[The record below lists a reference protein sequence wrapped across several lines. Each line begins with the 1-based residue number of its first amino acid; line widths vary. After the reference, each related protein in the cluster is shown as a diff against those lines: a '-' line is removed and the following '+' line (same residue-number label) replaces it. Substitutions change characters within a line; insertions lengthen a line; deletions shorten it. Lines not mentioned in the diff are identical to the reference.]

1 MKMNNLRDKL
11 SIAMKKQAFLKVTFS
26 LTAGMLSALIST
38 ASSAEKTFSG
48 PLSVAE
54 FHPLCLPLLRD
65 WQADGGA
72 LNMQQCALKYKKI
85 EISKTAEGAFFSK
98 KADSKNGYIAY
109 KPIGTLDNAIELLL
123 VFNKAE
129 ANPISSIYFLG
140 RIPGAKL
147 TRDFLTTIE
156 DGGDR
161 CLGGV
166 RDARLVSESELEVDV
181 NATVN
186 HILTFLDDEQSNNT
200 ANISFNANSYQSFA
214 CAGTITKTY
223 NLVSNDMQYSK
234 VSFAHDESRKVVD
247 KGSRCFEKYVAEN
260 IPVPRVLDMGQ
271 YQEFLQDYQLHCKI

>member
-1 MKMNNLRDKL
+1 MKNLKDNLLTK
-11 SIAMKKQAFLKVTFS
+11 MKKQANSKFAFS
-26 LTAGMLSALIST
+26 LTAGLLSALIPHTSY
-38 ASSAEKTFSG
+38 AEKTFSG

-65 WQADGGA
+65 WQEDGGA
-72 LNMQQCALKYKKI
+72 LNMQQCAQEHQKN
-85 EISKTAEGAFFSK
+85 EISKTAEGAYFSK
-98 KADSKNGYIAY
+98 KANNENGYVAY

-129 ANPISSIYFLG
+129 ASPISSIYFLG

-161 CLGGV
+161 CFGGV

-200 ANISFNANSYQSFA
+200 ANISFNTNSYQSFA

-223 NLVSNDMQYSK
+223 NLVSNDVQYTK

-247 KGSRCFEKYVAEN
+247 KGSRCFEKYVADN
-260 IPVPRVLDMGQ
+260 LSAPRVLDIGQ
-271 YQEFLQDYQLHCKI
+271 YQSFLQDYQQHCKI